1 MRKRSWPAV
10 SHCDCPVS
18 PSHVPQTSPDGAFLS
33 CGGIYS
39 THNLKFHSLAV
50 KLDGP
55 DLEVDAD
62 GGDVAL
68 GVGVVREAEQQA

>member
-10 SHCDCPVS
+10 SHYSAEVRQYPVTCCIVS
-18 PSHVPQTSPDGAFLS
+18 PRD
-33 CGGIYS
+33 ID
-39 THNLKFHSLAV
+39 THNLKLHSLAV
-50 KLDGP
+50 ELDGP

-68 GVGVVREAEQQA
+68 GVGIIGETEKKA